1 MARAR
6 KIFSYFSRADDQLV
20 RLERATIFGLM
31 IFLVVI
37 LTLQVLSRYVFNA
50 PLDYTEE
57 ASRFGLI
64 WLVFIGSAYAAYL
77 NEHFVV
83 RLLVDSFKFP
93 GRTAYLILVD
103 VVVILFFA
111 GLIYYG
117 ANLAWRNP
125 RVEPALGLSMGW
137 AYLAIPV
144 GCTLMIYHLLVA
156 LVRVR
161 VFGEDTFAKYESDYD
176 RIPERDPATGT
187 EGGDR

>member
-1 MARAR
+1 MKRAR
-6 KIFSYFSRADDQLV
+6 QVFSYFSRVDDQLV
-20 RLERATIFGLM
+20 RLERALIFGLM
-31 IFLVVI
+31 VFLVI
-37 LTLQVLSRYVFNA
+37 LLTIQVLSRYVFNA

-64 WLVFIGSAYAAYL
+64 WLVFVGSAYAAYL

-83 RLLVDSFKFP
+83 RMLVDSIKFP

-103 VVVILFFA
+103 VVVILFFV

-117 ANLAWRNP
+117 AKLAWRNP
-125 RVEPALGLSMGW
+125 RIEPALGLSMGW

-144 GCTLMIYHLLVA
+144 GCTLMVYHLLVA

-161 VFGEDTFAKYESDYD
+161 VFGEDTYAKYESDYD
-176 RIPERDPATGT
+176 RIPDQESSTGT
-187 EGGDR
+187 EGGNR

>member
-1 MARAR
+1 MTKAREV
-6 KIFSYFSRADDQLV
+6 FSYFSWVDDRLI
-20 RLERATIFGLM
+20 RLERALIFGLM
-31 IFLVVI
+31 IFLVII
-37 LTLQVLSRYVFNA
+37 LTIQVLSRYVFNA

-83 RLLVDSFKFP
+83 TMLVDSIKFP

-103 VVVILFFA
+103 VVVILFFV

-117 ANLAWRNP
+117 AKMAWKNP
-125 RVEPALGLSMGW
+125 RIEPALGLSMGW
-137 AYLAIPV
+137 AYMAIPV
-144 GCTLMIYHLLVA
+144 GCSLMIYHLLVA

-161 VFGEDTFAKYESDYD
+161 IFGEGTYEKYESDYD
-176 RIPERDPATGT
+176 RIPDQPSGKQT
-187 EGGDR
+187 EGDDR

>member
-20 RLERATIFGLM
+20 RLERAVIFGLM

-37 LTLQVLSRYVFNA
+37 LTLQVLSRYVFDA

-83 RLLVDSFKFP
+83 RLLVDRIRFP

-103 VVVILFFA
+103 VVVILFFV

-117 ANLAWRNP
+117 AKLAWRNP

-144 GCTLMIYHLLVA
+144 GCSLMIFHMLVA

-161 VFGEDTFAKYESDYD
+161 VFGDEDYAKYESEYD
-176 RIPERDPATGT
+176 RIPDQASSTGT

>member
-1 MARAR
+1 MTRAR
-6 KIFSYFSRADDQLV
+6 KIFTYFSRADDQLV
-20 RLERATIFGLM
+20 RQERAFIFGLM
-31 IFLVVI
+31 VFLVII

-83 RLLVDSFKFP
+83 HLLVDSIKFP

-103 VVVILFFA
+103 VAVILFFA

-117 ANLAWRNP
+117 AKLAWRNP
-125 RVEPALGLSMGW
+125 RIEPALNLSMGW

-144 GCTLMIYHLLVA
+144 GCALMVYHLLVA

-161 VFGEDTFAKYESDYD
+161 VFGDSVYAKYESEYD
-176 RIPERDPATGT
+176 RIPESGPSTGPK
-187 EGGDR
+187 GDGL

>member
-1 MARAR
+1 MTNARRLFAHV
-6 KIFSYFSRADDQLV
+6 KRADDQLV
-20 RLERATIFGLM
+20 RLERALIFGRM
-31 IFLVVI
+31 IFLVII
-37 LTLQVLSRYVFNA
+37 LTVQVLSRYVFNA

-83 RLLVDSFKFP
+83 RLLVDNVKFP
-93 GRTAYLILVD
+93 GKSAYLVFID
-103 VVVILFFA
+103 VAVIVFFVA
-111 GLIYYG
+111 LIYYG
-117 ANLAWRNP
+117 AKLAWKNP
-125 RVEPALGLSMGW
+125 RVEPALNLSMGW

-144 GCTLMIYHLLVA
+144 GCSLMVFHLLVA

-161 VFGEDTFAKYESDYD
+161 VFGEETYAKYESDYD
-176 RIPERDPATGT
+176 RIPDQDDGTRT

>member
-1 MARAR
+1 MTRAQH
-6 KIFSYFSRADDQLV
+6 IFAGFRWIDDQLI
-20 RLERATIFGLM
+20 RLERAAIFGLM
-31 IFLVVI
+31 IFLVII
-37 LTLQVLSRYVFNA
+37 LTIQVLSRYVFNA

-83 RLLVDSFKFP
+83 QLLVDRIRFP
-93 GRTAYLILVD
+93 GKGAYLVLVD
-103 VVVILFFA
+103 IVVILFFV

-117 ANLAWRNP
+117 AKLAWKNP
-125 RVEPALGLSMGW
+125 RIEPALNLSMGW

-144 GCTLMIYHLLVA
+144 GCTLIVYHLAVA

-161 VFGEDTFAKYESDYD
+161 VFGDSVYSKYESEYD
-176 RIPERDPATGT
+176 RIPEQDTPA
-187 EGGDR
+187 EEKGGDR

>member
-1 MARAR
+1 MTRPR
-6 KIFSYFSRADDQLV
+6 KFFSYFSRADDQLV
-20 RLERATIFGLM
+20 RLERAIIFGLM
-31 IFLVVI
+31 ILLVII
-37 LTLQVLSRYVFNA
+37 LTIQVLSRYVFNA

-83 RLLVDSFKFP
+83 RMLVDSIKFP

-117 ANLAWRNP
+117 SKLAWKNP

-144 GCTLMIYHLLVA
+144 GCSLMVFHLLVA

-161 VFGEDTFAKYESDYD
+161 VFGDDIYEKYESEYD
-176 RIPERDPATGT
+176 RIPDSDPSTGT
-187 EGGDR
+187 DGGNR

>member
-1 MARAR
+1 MTRAR
-6 KIFSYFSRADDQLV
+6 KIFACFSRADDQLV
-20 RLERATIFGLM
+20 RLERAVIFGLM

-83 RLLVDSFKFP
+83 RLLVDNITFP
-93 GRTAYLILVD
+93 GRSAYLILVD

-117 ANLAWRNP
+117 AKLAWKNP
-125 RVEPALGLSMGW
+125 RVEPALNLSMGW

-144 GCTLMIYHLLVA
+144 GCTLMVYHLVVA

-161 VFGEDTFAKYESDYD
+161 VFGDEAYARYESEYD
-176 RIPERDPATGT
+176 RIPDSDPSKGT